1 MARVQQQTG
10 PVCAWIAGLIST
22 LVLVGPCRGQPSQ
35 ASEMTRLPEGKVAAI
50 DSGTRNVSEAMV
62 RPYRASLDS
71 LQLRCTEPR
80 ERIGDIAFTG
90 ANLLRSQKSVHVSI
104 LRFLQMME
112 GSIPRVSS
120 TERVKCAEIAAALVA
135 LTNRQ

>member
-1 MARVQQQTG
+1 MARAQQQTR
-10 PVCAWIAGLIST
+10 PVYAWIAGLIST
-22 LVLVGPCRGQPSQ
+22 LVLVGPCKGQPTQ
-35 ASEMTRLPEGKVAAI
+35 ASEVTRLPEGKLAAI
-50 DSGTRNVSEAMV
+50 DSGTRSVSGAMV
-62 RPYRASLDS
+62 RPYTVSLDS
-71 LQLRCTEPR
+71 LQLRCTETR
-80 ERIGDIAFTG
+80 ERIGDFAFTG

-135 LTNRQ
+135 LTNRR